1 MASCYRSAQTFS
13 SAFVVRM
20 ATRSDSLTAMAPTQ
34 SKHGTRAFDL
44 NMEKVLEHWPVAF
57 ALREFI
63 ANALDEQAM
72 TGTAE
77 PRITSVRDGTW
88 TIRDF
93 GRGLRYEHLTQNE
106 NQEKLRHPDVIG
118 QFGIGLKD
126 ALAVCDRKKV
136 KLTLRSRHGDITTA
150 VLPKAGF
157 PDVLTLHGVVATP
170 SGPDAAGT
178 EVLLDGVPDGEM
190 ERARSFFLRYN
201 EDDRLLESTKYGD
214 VLAKIDTP
222 APGRIY
228 VKGLLVAE
236 EPNFLFSYNISRLNA
251 SLRRALNR
259 ERTNVGRGAY
269 SDRVKDIL
277 KECHSKEVAEP
288 LTADLGHFTSGR
300 MHDEL
305 AWKDVCVHA
314 CRVLQGQ
321 EKVVFVTPWQLQLA
335 SVSYAV
341 GDGYRPVVVPEDIA
355 VALGGLTDLNGKSM
369 VDLGRFEEE
378 FNESFE
384 FQFVRPEDLTPK
396 ERDVYALLGPVA
408 VLAELDLGR
417 LGVRDVLISETMR
430 LSSAGAEFL
439 AVWEPAEAR
448 VVVRR
453 DQLQSAR
460 SFCGSLLH
468 ELEHA
473 ASNCSDGT
481 LEFED
486 ALTRRLGTVASG
498 ALRSGASHVT
508 GRREG

>member
-1 MASCYRSAQTFS
+1 MT
-13 SAFVVRM
+13 V
-20 ATRSDSLTAMAPTQ
+20 PTPMRLQ
-34 SKHGTRAFDL
+34 DGARAFDL

-63 ANALDEQAM
+63 ANALDEQVL
-72 TGTAE
+72 TETAE
-77 PRITSVRDGTW
+77 PVITGGQGGAW
-88 TIRDF
+88 TVRDF

-126 ALAVCDRKKV
+126 ALAVCDRKRVKV
-136 KLTLRSRHGDITTA
+136 TLRSGHGDITTA

-157 PDVLTLHGVVATP
+157 PDVLTLHGVVAVP

-178 EVLLDGVPDGEM
+178 EVLLEGVPDGEM
-190 ERARSFFLRYN
+190 ERAKSFFLCYN
-201 EDDRLLESTKYGD
+201 HDRRLESTKYGD
-214 VLAKIDTP
+214 VLAKCDTS
-222 APGRIY
+222 ASGRIY

-236 EPNFLFSYNISRLNA
+236 EPNFLFSYNITQLNA

-277 KECHSKEVAEP
+277 KECRSKAAAKP
-288 LTADLGHFTSGR
+288 LTADLGQFTSGH

-305 AWKDVCVHA
+305 AWKDVCLHA

-321 EKVVFVTPWQLQLA
+321 EKVIFVTPWQLQLA

-341 GDGYRPVVVPEDIA
+341 GDGYQPIVVPEDIA
-355 VALGGLTDLNGKSM
+355 AALAGLTDLDGKPM
-369 VDLGRFEEE
+369 VDLGRFEKE
-378 FNESFE
+378 FNESF
-384 FQFVRPEDLTPK
+384 QFKFVPPEDLTPG
-396 ERDVYALLGPVA
+396 ERDVYALLGPA
-408 VLAELDLGR
+408 TALAELDLGR
-417 LGVRDVLISETMR
+417 LGVEEVLISETMR
-430 LSSAGAEFL
+430 LSTAGAEFL

-448 VVVRR
+448 VVLRR

-473 ASNCSDGT
+473 ASQCRDGT

-486 ALTRRLGTVASG
+486 ALTRRLGTVAST
-498 ALRSGASHVT
+498 ALSRAMPVT
-508 GRREG
+508 S

>member
-1 MASCYRSAQTFS
+1 
-13 SAFVVRM
+13 
-20 ATRSDSLTAMAPTQ
+20 
-34 SKHGTRAFDL
+34 
-44 NMEKVLEHWPVAF
+44 
-57 ALREFI
+57 
-63 ANALDEQAM
+63 
-72 TGTAE
+72 
-77 PRITSVRDGTW
+77 
-88 TIRDF
+88 
-93 GRGLRYEHLTQNE
+93 
-106 NQEKLRHPDVIG
+106 
-118 QFGIGLKD
+118 
-126 ALAVCDRKKV
+126 
-136 KLTLRSRHGDITTA
+136 
-150 VLPKAGF
+150 
-157 PDVLTLHGVVATP
+157 
-170 SGPDAAGT
+170 
-178 EVLLDGVPDGEM
+178 M

-378 FNESFE
+378 FNESFGVP
-384 FQFVRPEDLTPK
+384 VRTTG
-396 ERDVYALLGPVA
+396 GPHPPRRA
-408 VLAELDLGR
+408 RRLRTARPGGGARQRSSTSGR

-430 LSSAGAEFL
+430 LSEC
-439 AVWEPAEAR
+439 WCR
-448 VVVRR
+448 V
-453 DQLQSAR
+453 L
-460 SFCGSLLH
+460 G
-468 ELEHA
+468 
-473 ASNCSDGT
+473 
-481 LEFED
+481 
-486 ALTRRLGTVASG
+486 RLGT
-498 ALRSGASHVT
+498 R
-508 GRREG
+508 